1 MSVSQTLPTN
11 INNMNT
17 QIINQAE
24 NISSPFFNF
33 FIFTDTGSCIFRSS
47 SKNNANNFNDI
58 GAMQGIISSL
68 FFFFFRF
75 KM

>member
-1 MSVSQTLPTN
+1 MSVNQTIPTN
-11 INNMNT
+11 INTENT
-17 QIINQAE
+17 SI
-24 NISSPFFNF
+24 PFFNF
-33 FIFTDTGSCIFRSS
+33 FIFTDTGSCIFRAS

-58 GAMQGIISSL
+58 GAIQGIISSL

>member
-1 MSVSQTLPTN
+1 MSVNQTLPTN
-11 INNMNT
+11 V
-17 QIINQAE
+17 
-24 NISSPFFNF
+24 NIESTSTPFFNF
-33 FIFTDTGSCIFRSS
+33 FIFTDTGSCIFRAS